1 VGYITLDNKD
11 NVNGWRVAGN
21 LEGDVNDGFVGSV

>member
-1 VGYITLDNKD
+1 MGYVILDYVD
-11 NVNGWRVAGN
+11 SVNGWRVAGN